1 MWMYTYKLTGACVSQ
16 GRDAG
21 YGTGSSILA
30 RLRLT
35 HTEPALAPSTYKQI
49 IDGKDLQLQF
59 TFTQR

>member
-1 MWMYTYKLTGACVSQ
+1 MYTYKLTGACVSQ

-35 HTEPALAPSTYKQI
+35 HTEPALAPPT
-49 IDGKDLQLQF
+49 
-59 TFTQR
+59 